1 MTPAS
6 NPLVPVLVTDK
17 NGVQSIRWKRP
28 ASPDKKQTTIPAVQP
43 VAPVL
48 QWDVLRKDHRP
59 VPKKLLNTMA
69 RNIKAKSRREKTLS
83 TLAPDTLDILNER
96 YGDSAVIGQ
105 FMNDCTRGESL
116 ISLNNAAVLIDCA
129 DDPMF
134 NENSSSPIRFFRCVA
149 GLREYDGY
157 EDIDYST
164 LDGKD
169 REEAKAL
176 LRSAEIVDSNYRRS
190 NAWKSESP
198 QFLASEHLVSLI
210 RRRPDDMYAI
220 TKLLKER
227 NFRVAVQSD
236 IDLIE
241 DLLDTS
247 RAAPQLSDG
256 AL

>member
-1 MTPAS
+1 MTPVS
-6 NPLVPVLVTDK
+6 NTLVPVLVTDK

-28 ASPDKKQTTIPAVQP
+28 ASPDKKQMSIPTVQP
-43 VAPVL
+43 VTPVL
-48 QWDVLRKDHRP
+48 KWDVLRNDHRP
-59 VPKKLLNTMA
+59 VPKKLLNVMA
-69 RNIKAKSRREKTLS
+69 RSIKAKSRREKTLS
-83 TLAPDTLDILNER
+83 TLAPETLDILNER
-96 YGDSAVIGQ
+96 YGDTAVIGQ
-105 FMNDCTRGESL
+105 FMNDCARGESL
-116 ISLNNAAVLIDCA
+116 VSLNNAAALIECA

-134 NENSSSPIRFFRCVA
+134 NENSSAPIRFFRCVA
-149 GLREYDGY
+149 GLREYDGH

-164 LDGKD
+164 LDDSD

-176 LRSAEIVDSNYRRS
+176 LRSAEILGSDYRRS

-198 QFLASEHLVSLI
+198 QYLASDHLVSLI

-220 TKLLKER
+220 TSLLKER

-236 IDLIE
+236 IAIIE

-247 RAAPQLSDG
+247 SAAPQLRDG